1 MIAQSVT
8 NQKDL
13 AMETV
18 LIEDESLR
26 DGLQFEREVLTLEN
40 KLLIFNQLRKSGVKR
55 IQVGSFVNPKVV
67 PQMADTE
74 SLVQEVVGLENV
86 LVTGLVLNDKGLVRA
101 MDCGLK
107 HISLSLSASD
117 THSRKNVRKPYEEAL
132 LLVSEL
138 IKTATAAG
146 ISVRAGVQCAFG
158 CVFEGA
164 IPEKKVL
171 DTLACLAETGA
182 IEFNLADTTGMAD
195 PRSIK
200 RLVTQALSMLPKDSL
215 SLHLHDTR
223 GVAIAN
229 MVSGY
234 EAGVHIFDT
243 SAGGLGGC
251 PVVKGAAGN
260 IATEDAVNVFES
272 MGVSTGIDLE
282 KICEVGRLY
291 ESLLARK
298 LPVRMGRVLQSLQ
311 ECTNP

>member
-1 MIAQSVT
+1 
-8 NQKDL
+8 
-13 AMETV
+13 METV

-26 DGLQFEREVLTLEN
+26 DGLQFEKQVFSLEN
-40 KLLIFNQLRKSGVKR
+40 KLQIFNLLRKSGVKR

-74 SLVQEVVGLENV
+74 SLVQEVIGQDDA
-86 LVTGLVLNDKGLVRA
+86 LVTGLVLNDKGLIRA
-101 MDCGLK
+101 MNCGLK

-117 THSRKNVRKPYEEAL
+117 THSRKNVGKPYDEAL

-146 ISVRAGVQCAFG
+146 ISVRAGVMCAFG
-158 CVFEGA
+158 CVYEGA
-164 IPEKKVL
+164 IPEEKVL
-171 DTLACLAETGA
+171 KTLACLAETGA
-182 IEFNLADTTGMAD
+182 VEFNLADTTGMAN
-195 PRSIK
+195 PRSI
-200 RLVTQALSMLPKDSL
+200 RHLVAQALPLLPKDSL

-234 EAGVHIFDT
+234 EAGARIFDT

-260 IATEDAVNVFES
+260 IATEDAVNVFEA

-298 LPVRMGRVLQSLQ
+298 LPVRMGRVLQSLH
-311 ECTNP
+311 ECANP